1 MLYLTGIA
9 LGSFV
14 HAVLS
19 DSSRKVHV
27 QALARNRRP
36 EALAEDVV
44 QLKEML
50 IKSKEETKIAQV
62 QARRLE
68 SELLKSRSSLL
79 KSEEV
84 IHNKERMTS
93 ATQGISQLY
102 RSPDTTHL
110 VGNLKEQNR
119 DLRAARDSM
128 ADELQTI
135 RKSMKATRMA
145 ELQSEVFTTQ
155 IEMERLIEINR
166 VRERSHALVSRF
178 ITLQTHL
185 CLPWF
190 IIDNDSV
197 CLPAS
202 PTTAPLNWP

>member
-1 MLYLTGIA
+1 MKFELWGENIPYTYSAVL
-9 LGSFV
+9 S

-19 DSSRKVHV
+19 DSSRKLHV
-27 QALARNRRP
+27 QSLARNRQP
-36 EALAEDVV
+36 ESLAEDVI

-50 IKSKEETKIAQV
+50 IKSKEDTKIAQV

-68 SELLKSRSSLL
+68 AELLKSRSSLL

-119 DLRAARDSM
+119 ELRVARDTM
-128 ADELQTI
+128 ADELQSI
-135 RKSMKATRMA
+135 RKSTKATRMA

-155 IEMERLIEINR
+155 IEMERLMEINR
-166 VRERSHALVSRF
+166 VRVMLH
-178 ITLQTHL
+178 IQ
-185 CLPWF
+185 
-190 IIDNDSV
+190 
-197 CLPAS
+197 
-202 PTTAPLNWP
+202 